1 MVTTRPTS
9 VAASVAVALLA
20 PPAAWLVWVSWS
32 DGKAS
37 DAVHVAWFVTVALGC
52 VLAGVL
58 AAPGARLLW
67 PALAAIGSTIV
78 TLFVWW
84 SGEDESGLFLVGII
98 VATPVV
104 VAASLPLLLLG
115 QALASLRARGGG

>member
-37 DAVHVAWFVTVALGC
+37 DAMHVAWFVTVALGC
-52 VLAGVL
+52 VLAGAL
-58 AAPGARLLW
+58 APRSARLLW
-67 PALAAIGSTIV
+67 PALVAVVSTIV
-78 TLFVWW
+78 TLFAWW
-84 SGEDESGLFLVGII
+84 SGEDESGLFLVGIFI
-98 VATPVV
+98 ATPPV
-104 VAASLPLLLLG
+104 VAASLPLMLLG
-115 QALASLRARGGG
+115 RALASSRLGGR